1 VPLRSCVVCQRKR
14 PKREL
19 IRVVRTP
26 EGAIEVDPKG
36 KRSGRGAYLCADRP
50 CWDAALLHRKLGQA
64 LKCQVSVEEVA
75 ELRVVAGSLLT
86 EGTAG
91 ESQMVAVEVREAEDR
106 PDRLDL
112 DLLQGGS
119 L

>member
-26 EGAIEVDPKG
+26 EGTIEVDPKG

-50 CWDAALLHRKLGQA
+50 CWDAALLHRRLGQA
-64 LKCQVSVEEVA
+64 LKCQVSAEEVA
-75 ELRVVAGSLLT
+75 ELRVVAASLLT
-86 EGTAG
+86 EETVV
-91 ESQMVAVEVREAEDR
+91 ESQMVAGEVRQAEGR
-106 PDRLDL
+106 SDRLDL